1 MSFFVAKK
9 IHCTFV
15 YALHWMP
22 RYTYAIRM
30 SCEKVNATLHDTI
43 LKALRLR
50 ECVYLGSGASK
61 WRKHKCLWL
70 DSFSAPSELSE
81 NGFCKLFY
89 VIIHWIYTHTL
100 HCCFLSSIGMPDI
113 CIIVSVWFLFFLPIP
128 LATHSWFQFRN
139 AILLWKRVHF
149 SFNLW
154 HKFVPNQ
161 DWMIHLIKIQ
171 VDSM

>member
-89 VIIHWIYTHTL
+89 VIITGYTHTL
-100 HCCFLSSIGMPDI
+100 H
-113 CIIVSVWFLFFLPIP
+113 IVAFCHPSVCQIYASL
-128 LATHSWFQFRN
+128 FQFGFSSSCQFHWQH
-139 AILLWKRVHF
+139 ILG
-149 SFNLW
+149 FNFEMPFRYENVCIFFFQ
-154 HKFVPNQ
+154 FVT
-161 DWMIHLIKIQ
+161 
-171 VDSM
+171 